1 MKIGKVIETYGG
13 QLFISTEDGKFIKL
27 ITKKEISEKFG
38 LNIKIV

>member
-1 MKIGKVIETYGG
+1 MKIGKVIETYCGK
-13 QLFISTEDGKFIKL
+13 LFISTEDGKFIKL